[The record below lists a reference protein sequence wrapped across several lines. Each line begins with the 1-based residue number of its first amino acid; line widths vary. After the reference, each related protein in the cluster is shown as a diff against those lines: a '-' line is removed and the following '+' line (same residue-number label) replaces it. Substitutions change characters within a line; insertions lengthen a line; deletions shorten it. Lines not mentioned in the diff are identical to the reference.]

1 MPEII
6 IDCAGKRYFTTK
18 VTVAQYKA
26 YASIMEIDS
35 DGLEDT
41 LFQGMR
47 LLQELS
53 GAMFTIDELEQM
65 NIEDFLH
72 SLKLIHKVMQ
82 GLVLETVMTL
92 INVDQI
98 EREQSAFDEY
108 DKEEGYEDEE
118 EEYNLWS
125 TQKEIIERI
134 IKLTIRLTRNSYSEC
149 MNENIIELLEYLRFE
164 LDTID
169 E

>member
-1 MPEII
+1 M
-6 IDCAGKRYFTTK
+6 
-18 VTVAQYKA
+18 
-26 YASIMEIDS
+26 
-35 DGLEDT
+35 
-41 LFQGMR
+41 
-47 LLQELS
+47 
-53 GAMFTIDELEQM
+53 
-65 NIEDFLH
+65 
-72 SLKLIHKVMQ
+72 
-82 GLVLETVMTL
+82 
-92 INVDQI
+92 
-98 EREQSAFDEY
+98 
-108 DKEEGYEDEE
+108 DEE

>member
-1 MPEII
+1 
-6 IDCAGKRYFTTK
+6 
-18 VTVAQYKA
+18 
-26 YASIMEIDS
+26 MEVDS

-41 LFQGMR
+41 LYQGMR

-82 GLVLETVMTL
+82 GLVLETVMKL

>member
-1 MPEII
+1 M
-6 IDCAGKRYFTTK
+6 TK

-26 YASIMEIDS
+26 YASIMEVDS

-82 GLVLETVMTL
+82 GLVLETVMKL